1 MRIGRTSFAMSH
13 RMHAGPDGRLVG
25 EVGTVLVAYD
35 YAAARPM
42 PVPDAWRRRLAAYE
56 GRPSIRRL
64 RCRAPA
70 ATPFLTRTRRR
81 PMADQHQFDLLILGG
96 GMSYVG
102 AIRAAQLG
110 LSVGLVERDR
120 LGGTCLNRGCIPS
133 KALLETADLLH
144 RVTEQG
150 AEFGLAGHEGISLD
164 YGALGTRRD
173 AVIEKHVKGVEF
185 LMKKNNVTVL
195 QGNGVLTGPTSVHV
209 SGGASGDIEATATNV
224 MLATGSAPRSLPG
237 LDPDGRADHHQRRGA
252 ARNDVPERVTI
263 VGAGAIGVEWASMYR
278 DFGAEVTLIEFAD
291 RVVPLEDPEISKE
304 LTRVFK
310 KRGITILTA
319 STIDTETLKKSE
331 NEVSFQVAGKDG
343 GKRTDI
349 TADVILVAVGRRP
362 LTENIGLEGISGLKV
377 ERGYVMVDEFMRTGV
392 EHLYAIGDIV
402 PGFALAHVA
411 SHEAVVAV
419 EHMAGHDPEP
429 VRMDLMPRVTFCR
442 PQIASVGMSE
452 AEATAAGHAVKTGSF
467 PFRALGKATIVG
479 EIDGFAKFVAD
490 ADTGILLGAH
500 IIGPHAGDLLAEPT
514 LARLVEGTAAEI
526 AMSVHAHPTLTEVLA
541 EAALAVD
548 GAAIHV

>member
-1 MRIGRTSFAMSH
+1 
-13 RMHAGPDGRLVG
+13 
-25 EVGTVLVAYD
+25 
-35 YAAARPM
+35 
-42 PVPDAWRRRLAAYE
+42 
-56 GRPSIRRL
+56 
-64 RCRAPA
+64 
-70 ATPFLTRTRRR
+70 
-81 PMADQHQFDLLILGG
+81 MADQHQFDLLILGG

-195 QGNGVLTGPTSVHV
+195 QGNGVLTGPTSIRV
-209 SGGASGDIEATATNV
+209 SGGASGDIEASATNV

-237 LDPDGRADHHQRRGA
+237 LDPDGHLIITSDEALR
-252 ARNDVPERVTI
+252 RNDVPKRVTI

-278 DFGAEVTLIEFAD
+278 DFGAEVTLVEFAD

-304 LTRVFK
+304 LNRVFK

-343 GKRTDI
+343 GKRTDV

-362 LTENIGLEGISGLKV
+362 LTENIGLESISGLKV
-377 ERGYVMVDEFMRTGV
+377 ERGYVVVDEFMRTGV

-452 AEATAAGHAVKTGSF
+452 AEATSAGHAVKTGSF

-479 EIDGFAKFVAD
+479 EVDGFAKFVAD

>member
-1 MRIGRTSFAMSH
+1 
-13 RMHAGPDGRLVG
+13 
-25 EVGTVLVAYD
+25 
-35 YAAARPM
+35 
-42 PVPDAWRRRLAAYE
+42 
-56 GRPSIRRL
+56 
-64 RCRAPA
+64 
-70 ATPFLTRTRRR
+70 
-81 PMADQHQFDLLILGG
+81 MADPQRFDLIILGG

-110 LSVGLVERDR
+110 LSVGLVERDK

-150 AEFGLAGHEGISLD
+150 AEFGLAGHDGISLE
-164 YGALGTRRD
+164 YGALARRRD
-173 AVIEKHVKGVEF
+173 AVIDKHVSGVEF
-185 LMKKNNVTVL
+185 LMKKNRVTVL
-195 QGNGVLTGPTSVHV
+195 RGNGTLTGPTSVRV
-209 SGGASGDIEATATNV
+209 GGGEAGEIEASGDNLI
-224 MLATGSAPRSLPG
+224 LATGSAPRSLPG
-237 LDPDGRADHHQRRGA
+237 FEPDGRLVITSDEALTRG
-252 ARNDVPERVTI
+252 DVPGRVTI

-278 DFGAEVTLIEFAD
+278 DFGAEVTLVEFAD
-291 RVVPLEDPEISKE
+291 RIVPLEDPDIGKE
-304 LTRVFK
+304 LARVFR
-310 KRGITILTA
+310 KRGIAIHAA
-319 STIDTETLKKSE
+319 SSIDPESVRKGDD
-331 NEVSFQVAGKDG
+331 EVSFAIATKDG
-343 GKRTDI
+343 AKRTEV
-349 TADVILVAVGRRP
+349 TADVILVAVGRKP
-362 LTENIGLEGISGLKV
+362 LTEGIGLEAIEGLKL
-377 ERGYVMVDEFMRTGV
+377 ERGYVTVDGYMRTGV
-392 EHLYAIGDIV
+392 DHLYAIGDIV

-452 AEATAAGHAVKTGSF
+452 EEARAAGREVRTGQF

-490 ADTGILLGAH
+490 AGSGILLGAH

-514 LARLVEGTAAEI
+514 LARLVEATAAEI

>member
-1 MRIGRTSFAMSH
+1 
-13 RMHAGPDGRLVG
+13 
-25 EVGTVLVAYD
+25 
-35 YAAARPM
+35 
-42 PVPDAWRRRLAAYE
+42 
-56 GRPSIRRL
+56 
-64 RCRAPA
+64 
-70 ATPFLTRTRRR
+70 
-81 PMADQHQFDLLILGG
+81 MAEPQRFDLLILGG

-110 LSVGLVERDR
+110 MSVGIVERDK

-144 RVTEQG
+144 RVSAQG
-150 AEFGLAGHEGISLD
+150 AEFGLSNNDKIGLD
-164 YGALGTRRD
+164 YAALARRRD
-173 AVIEKHVKGVEF
+173 AVIDKHVSGVEF
-185 LMKKNNVTVL
+185 LMKKNKVSVING
-195 QGNGVLTGPTSVHV
+195 QGVLTAPTSVRV
-209 SGGASGDIEATATNV
+209 SGGESGDVEATATDV

-237 LDPDGRADHHQRRGA
+237 LDPDGERIITSDEALRRD
-252 ARNDVPERVTI
+252 DVPKRVTI
-263 VGAGAIGVEWASMYR
+263 IGAGAIGVEWASMYR
-278 DFGAEVTLIEFAD
+278 DFGAEVHLVEYAD
-291 RVVPLEDPEISKE
+291 RIVPLEDPEVSKE

-310 KRGITILTA
+310 KRGMNLHPG
-319 STIDTETLKKSE
+319 STVDPESIQHGDGGMRFSI
-331 NEVSFQVAGKDG
+331 AAKDG
-343 GKRTDI
+343 GGKADVES
-349 TADVILVAVGRRP
+349 DVILVAVGRKP
-362 LTENIGLEGISGLKV
+362 LTEGIGLEEIDGV
-377 ERGYVMVDEFMRTGV
+377 ELDRGYVKVDEFMRTGA

-442 PQIASVGMSE
+442 PQIASVGWTEEE
-452 AEATAAGHAVKTGSF
+452 AKAAGHEAKTGSF

-479 EIDGFAKFVAD
+479 EIDGFAKFVTD
-490 ADTGILLGAH
+490 AGSGLLLGAH

-514 LARLVEGTAAEI
+514 LARLVQGTAAEI